1 MFPFTVLCV
10 TAWVQEK
17 QFLTHPGIQLVVQQ
31 TMKLHFTDRLFPEFK
46 QKGGAGKR
54 DCEPA
59 ERSGNRAAFSVEWRI
74 TPFAYSLTTL
84 FSSTKADKE
93 TKSSGSGLLPHH
105 LCTSLHFAVNS
116 NTWQQI
122 SNSGEVFLL
131 CEEQLFTLFSTVK
144 NNIWFTVFCFMLL
157 KSDDRVRKE
166 PSRKRTVVWSLH

>member
-1 MFPFTVLCV
+1 MVLARALSLIIQPTWQVEVKADGTDTSGLAELLGKCHHKPTTNASDLSNYSVGTNMFPFTVLCV

-59 ERSGNRAAFSVEWRI
+59 ERSGNRAAFSVEWMI
-74 TPFAYSLTTL
+74 TPFAYSVTTL
-84 FSSTKADKE
+84 FSSTKAEKE
-93 TKSSGSGLLPHH
+93 TKSSGLELLPHH

-116 NTWQQI
+116 NT
-122 SNSGEVFLL
+122 
-131 CEEQLFTLFSTVK
+131 
-144 NNIWFTVFCFMLL
+144 
-157 KSDDRVRKE
+157 
-166 PSRKRTVVWSLH
+166 